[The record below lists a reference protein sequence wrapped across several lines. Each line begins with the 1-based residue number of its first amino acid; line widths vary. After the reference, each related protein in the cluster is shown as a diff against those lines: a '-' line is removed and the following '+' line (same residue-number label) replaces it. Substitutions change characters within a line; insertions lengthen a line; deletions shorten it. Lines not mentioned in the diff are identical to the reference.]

1 MKDLKKMLKSGLV
14 ITFDNEHTMTDDFRS
29 AECSFRNE
37 NKNAWANGF
46 RIYFNGTLFNYK
58 TFVAFEK
65 KLNQLKLDWNLKLK
79 NKIITTKQKGEA
91 IEFINNITSKSSKE
105 SLMDFIC
112 ERINKSF
119 TGLGIRID
127 KETITSIGINPERIF
142 VINEIEF
149 YTKKYEKIKHRKYL
163 VAFIGDEDL
172 KEVDDSIYELIL
184 EFKNK

>member
-79 NKIITTKQKGEA
+79 
-91 IEFINNITSKSSKE
+91 
-105 SLMDFIC
+105 
-112 ERINKSF
+112 
-119 TGLGIRID
+119 
-127 KETITSIGINPERIF
+127 
-142 VINEIEF
+142 
-149 YTKKYEKIKHRKYL
+149 
-163 VAFIGDEDL
+163 
-172 KEVDDSIYELIL
+172 
-184 EFKNK
+184 